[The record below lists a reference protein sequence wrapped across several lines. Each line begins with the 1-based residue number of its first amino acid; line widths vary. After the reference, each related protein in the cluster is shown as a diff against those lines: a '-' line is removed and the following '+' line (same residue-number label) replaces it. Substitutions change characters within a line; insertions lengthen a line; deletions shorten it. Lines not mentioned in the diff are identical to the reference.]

1 MYQNV
6 QFSKIQSINLRWS
19 WLLWLV
25 CDSSFIYFSHFV
37 RSLSRKAI
45 FVHDGRRLAFCM
57 RRIPKKK
64 KKKLKDRNETKR
76 CDWNVRQDERC
87 CKTKRSLGNGQG
99 KKTIACCS
107 FQRAPSAAATRKTVH
122 VSKIKA
128 TTTTA
133 KKTEN
138 KSNQQRREDEWTNGG
153 EFERVRRD
161 WDCVT
166 MKEKRMEKDT
176 HDRWATSNSNN
187 RKATIRKHC
196 TIRSK

>member
-1 MYQNV
+1 MFNFPKFNRLTPDEVDYFGLCVTQV
-6 QFSKIQSINLRWS
+6 
-19 WLLWLV
+19 
-25 CDSSFIYFSHFV
+25 SFISPILSDLY
-37 RSLSRKAI
+37 REKLSLSMMVVDWHSA
-45 FVHDGRRLAFCM
+45 CEEYQ
-57 RRIPKKK
+57 KKK

-153 EFERVRRD
+153 EFERVRRV

-166 MKEKRMEKDT
+166 MKEKKDGKGYT
-176 HDRWATSNSNN
+176 RSMSN
-187 RKATIRKHC
+187 K
-196 TIRSK
+196 